1 MPVSLSPWTLPANP
15 TASAQAA
22 NKSYVDTSAQP
33 ADATL
38 TALAGLATG
47 ADKVPYSTGTDTFA
61 QADLTSFA
69 RTLLDD
75 PDAATARGTLGIDAA
90 TATYTNKRITKR
102 AGATTSTATLTYDS
116 DAYDVYTITAQ
127 AAALSLAN
135 PSGTPTDGQPI
146 LIRVKDN
153 GTARALTWSGSQWLA
168 VGVDLPT
175 TTVSGKWLV
184 ILAVWE
190 DTADRWHVVHVGQET

>member
-1 MPVSLSPWTLPANP
+1 MTKIAGRQVDRGTGAG
-15 TASAQAA
+15 QVAA
-22 NKSYVDTSAQP
+22 GDHTHSGWQP
-33 ADATL
+33 SDATL

-75 PDAATARGTLGIDAA
+75 ADAATARGTLGIDAA

-102 AGATTSTATLTYDS
+102 AGSTTSTATLTYDS